1 VILLAITHIHMKLDI
16 IYEDSD
22 IILVNKPADLLT
34 IPDRH
39 DAEKPSLQGALKAHY
54 GRVFTIHRLD
64 RETSGILIFAKNEDA
79 HRHLSIQFEKHETSK
94 IYVALLD
101 GVLHQDT
108 GEIDKPIATH
118 SSVAGKMVIAKRGKE
133 SLTYYKATEKFK
145 HFTLVEADIR
155 TGRTHQ
161 VRVHFQSIGYPLA
174 VDALYGRRN
183 SLLLSAIKTK
193 GVKLGKFEEERPIMS
208 RTTLHAHRLTF
219 KHPTTLEMMSFEAPI
234 PKDFTALLNQL
245 RKWGSK

>member
-1 VILLAITHIHMKLDI
+1 MKIDI
-16 IYEDSD
+16 IFEDD
-22 IILVNKPADLLT
+22 QIILVNKPADLLT

-39 DAEKPSLQGALKAHY
+39 DAEKPSLQRFLKAQF

-64 RETSGILIFAKNEDA
+64 RETSGILIFAKNEEA

-94 IYVALLD
+94 IYLALLD
-101 GVLHQDT
+101 GVLHQET

-133 SLTYYKATEKFK
+133 SLTYYKVAEKFK
-145 HFTLVEADIR
+145 YFTLVEADIR

-174 VDALYGRRN
+174 VDVLYGRRAA
-183 SLLLSAIKTK
+183 LFLSEIKAK

-208 RTTLHAHRLTF
+208 RTTLHAHCLTF
-219 KHPTTLEMMSFEAPI
+219 QHPTTLETLTFEAPM
-234 PKDFTALLNQL
+234 PKDFNALLNQL
-245 RKWGSK
+245 RKWGK